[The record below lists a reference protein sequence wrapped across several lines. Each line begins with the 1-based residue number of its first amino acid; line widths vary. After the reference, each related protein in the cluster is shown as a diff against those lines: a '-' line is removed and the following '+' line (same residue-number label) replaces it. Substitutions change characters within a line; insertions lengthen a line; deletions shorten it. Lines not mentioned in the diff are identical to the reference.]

1 MSDLPG
7 LAHVVGDPVERL
19 LRGSALLLAEEEV
32 WGELLDHV
40 QVDGPRDCEL
50 LHPIS
55 VYGSNSAYSAI
66 SWHDLADLATS
77 GEV

>member
-40 QVDGPRDCEL
+40 QVDGPRDCVL
-50 LHPIS
+50 LHRRDSTSLIPPTPEMIWPI
-55 VYGSNSAYSAI
+55 
-66 SWHDLADLATS
+66 LAAFV
-77 GEV
+77 EV